1 MLQLFYSK
9 HILNANQWPVLCSW
23 FSLIGS
29 LWFSAVL
36 MMRTWPADKNSCVA
50 SSLQQNRGLCH
61 GLFDTKRFF
70 LLLLHVQVTNNLP
83 HPVLL
88 IPVTHDYTCCV
99 VFPGYS
105 LQHTVF
111 VILWSCVCVCVFVCR
126 GFPLASGWYLDAGW
140 RWSSGAPF
148 PRSAPRS
155 PWLPTHH
162 TARGWHHRWHT
173 LPPQAG
179 VHGEC
184 RQTWAAQTLFPTL
197 VGFLSLSHCLGI

>member
-1 MLQLFYSK
+1 MQINGRCSAAGFPSLDHCGFPLCWWWEHGRQIKIAAWPQACSK
-9 HILNANQWPVLCSW
+9 TGVSVTA
-23 FSLIGS
+23 SLILKGS
-29 LWFSAVL
+29 FYFYYMCRLQTTCL
-36 MMRTWPADKNSCVA
+36 TQCC
-50 SSLQQNRGLCH
+50 SSLSH
-61 GLFDTKRFF
+61 MITPVVLFFQATPCNTQS
-70 LLLLHVQVTNNLP
+70 VCN
-83 HPVLL
+83 PV
-88 IPVTHDYTCCV
+88 V
-99 VFPGYS
+99 V
-105 LQHTVF
+105 
-111 VILWSCVCVCVFVCR
+111 CVCVCVCR